1 MVPKPVVSFDG
12 EFATRRLRTVLVD
25 ESAIV
30 RNMMSYF
37 LGVAGFFDIVAVA
50 DNIRE
55 GYEKA
60 VDLSPDLVI
69 MDMTTRGGSATK
81 ATEQMKDMAVP
92 PKIIL
97 LCDREGEAPKK
108 KALDAGADA
117 YIYKLDA
124 ADALLPVVFKLFPDL

>member
-1 MVPKPVVSFDG
+1 MVPKVMGAPIG
-12 EFATRRLRTVLVD
+12 ENLSRRLRTVLVD

-50 DNIRE
+50 DNTRE
-55 GYEKA
+55 GLEQTRA
-60 VDLSPDLVI
+60 LGPDLVI

-81 ATEQMKDMAVP
+81 ATEQMKDLAVP
-92 PKIIL
+92 PKVIL
-97 LCDREGEAPKK
+97 LCDREGDAPRK